1 MPVVTTAEKPRIPL
15 LVARSTGRTPA
26 TSGRGADLSE
36 YGRIQPDAA
45 VHPWPVRTGSAC
57 AGSATTPL
65 GRVLLVVSDEHLAGL
80 HFDDH
85 PRTPALDGVHRRE
98 SDALTQVRTELDEYF
113 KGIRTTFSTPLLL
126 EGTAFQVAVWRALI
140 EIPPGTT
147 ATYGEIARKLGRPRA
162 ARAVGT
168 ANGRNPISIIVPCHR
183 LVGADGGLTGYGWGL
198 DRKRRLLE
206 LERQTPG
213 CRTKVSSA
221 RT

>member
-1 MPVVTTAEKPRIPL
+1 MPL
-15 LVARSTGRTPA
+15 LVARATGRTPA

-36 YGRIQPDAA
+36 FGRIKLVTAA
-45 VHPWPVRTGSAC
+45 HPWPVHTHSAC
-57 AGSATTPL
+57 AGWAMTPL

-80 HFDDH
+80 YFDEH
-85 PRTPALDGVHRRE
+85 PRTPALEGLQRRE
-98 SDALTQVRTELDEYF
+98 SDAVRRVRTELHEYF
-113 KGIRTTFSTPLLL
+113 DGIRISFSTPLLL
-126 EGTAFQVAVWRALI
+126 EGTAFQIAVWRALL

-147 ATYGEIARKLGRPRA
+147 ATYGEIARKLGRPLA
-162 ARAVGT
+162 ARAVGA

-206 LERQTPG
+206 LERRTLG
-213 CRTKVSSA
+213 CRAEVSSA